1 MQCPE
6 PNVQSQES
14 RVQRPEPSM
23 QRPEFSVHSPTSRV
37 QRPGFR
43 VQHLEFNV
51 QSPTPECSVQ
61 SPASSVQSST
71 SRVQRPTLASRV
83 QEFRYADTDLL
94 ITHLEKTFKNKQI
107 NVILIIHLFDQ
118 GCWSNK
124 GLASL
129 NLFIFIANKFCYIIN
144 CLNVNHLMIYRANV
158 LA

>member
-1 MQCPE
+1 MRSLEIRTERIFNNLIKQ
-6 PNVQSQES
+6 NQKLAADFVRKQSKIVLSAQS
-14 RVQRPEPSM
+14 PTSSVKS
-23 QRPEFSVHSPTSRV
+23 PEFSVHSPTSRV

-94 ITHLEKTFKNKQI
+94 ITHLGKTFKNKQI

-118 GCWSNK
+118 GC
-124 GLASL
+124 
-129 NLFIFIANKFCYIIN
+129 
-144 CLNVNHLMIYRANV
+144 
-158 LA
+158 